1 MRGVSYSW
9 QAILVFLAV
18 LIGSTFLLRLAIARV
33 PAFRRMQALN
43 DEADAIKIQRRM
55 VKETVD
61 ASNKAGLA
69 TNLFFYA
76 LVLPWCLDLAPRPWW
91 RYVVE
96 VVAVLMLFDFM
107 YYWTHR
113 LIFHGPWLR
122 KVHALHHQAHTPT
135 NIDGY
140 FVHPLETT
148 IGIVLFLISIPIV
161 ALVGGA
167 PLHAVSAAVATLLFT
182 QLNILNHTFVY
193 LPDFPFRAISN
204 VTWIH
209 AAHHVSMN
217 KGNYA
222 TLTML
227 YDRIFGTYEKPVS
240 RPTP

>member
-1 MRGVSYSW
+1 MSYHW
-9 QAILVFLAV
+9 MAILVFLLT
-18 LIGSTFLLRLAIARV
+18 LISLTILLRLLISRIPSFV
-33 PAFRRMQALN
+33 RMRALN
-43 DEADAIKIQRRM
+43 DAADAVKLERRV
-55 VKETVD
+55 VKETVA
-61 ASNKAGLA
+61 ASNKAGLF

-76 LVLPWCLDLAPRPWW
+76 LVLPWCLDLSPRPLW
-91 RYVVE
+91 RHAVD
-96 VVAVLMLFDFM
+96 VVAVLLVFDFM

-113 LIFHGPWLR
+113 LVFHGPWLR

-148 IGIVLFLISIPIV
+148 IGITLFLISMPIV
-161 ALVGGA
+161 ALVSGA
-167 PLHAVSAAVATLLFT
+167 PLHAASMAVATLLFT

-209 AAHHVSMN
+209 AAHHVNMS

-222 TLTML
+222 TLTMI
-227 YDRIFGTYEKPVS
+227 YDWMFGTLEKPVS

>member
-1 MRGVSYSW
+1 MSYHW
-9 QAILVFLAV
+9 PAILVFLAV
-18 LIGSTFLLRLAIARV
+18 LIGLTFALRLAISRV

-43 DEADAIKIQRRM
+43 NEADAIKLERRV
-55 VKETVD
+55 VKETVA

-76 LVLPWCLDLAPRPWW
+76 LVLPWCLDLTPRPVW
-91 RYVVE
+91 RHAVD
-96 VVAVLMLFDFM
+96 VVAVLLVFDFM

-140 FVHPLETT
+140 FVHPLETS
-148 IGIVLFLISIPIV
+148 IGVALFLISMPIV
-161 ALVGGA
+161 ALAGGA
-167 PLHAVSAAVATLLFT
+167 PLHGASMAVATLLFT

-193 LPDFPFRAISN
+193 LPDFPFRPISN
-204 VTWIH
+204 ITWIH
-209 AAHHVSMN
+209 AAHHVNMN
-217 KGNYA
+217 KGNFS
-222 TLTML
+222 TLTTL
-227 YDRIFGTYEKPVS
+227 YDWMFGTLEQPVS

>member
-1 MRGVSYSW
+1 MTYSW
-9 QAILVFLAV
+9 QAILLFLAV
-18 LIGSTFLLRLAIARV
+18 LIGLTFALRLLISRV
-33 PAFRRMQALN
+33 PAFVRMRALN
-43 DEADAIKIQRRM
+43 DAADAVKLERRV
-55 VKETVD
+55 VKETVA

-76 LVLPWCLDLAPRPWW
+76 LVLPWCLDLAPRPLW
-91 RYVVE
+91 RHAVD
-96 VVAVLMLFDFM
+96 VVAVLLVFDFM

-148 IGIVLFLISIPIV
+148 IGITLFLISMPIV
-161 ALVGGA
+161 ALVSGA
-167 PLHAVSAAVATLLFT
+167 PLHAASMAVATLLFT

-209 AAHHVSMN
+209 AAHHVNMS

-222 TLTML
+222 TLTMI
-227 YDRIFGTYEKPVS
+227 YDWMFGTLEKPVS